1 MTLSGLVGQKQTET
15 EHTSIYAVPVKGRTG
30 YLKITA
36 SLETDDVCLSIQLSR
51 RSDATGHS
59 GPEDDEDDGA

>member
-15 EHTSIYAVPVKGRTG
+15 EHMSLYAVPVKGRTG

-36 SLETDDVCLSIQLSR
+36 SLETGEVCLSIQLSR
-51 RSDATGHS
+51 TSDATGHS
-59 GPEDDEDDGA
+59 GPDDEDDGA